1 MYKAFM
7 ILISSVYLA
16 ILGYC
21 HRTNAVEIN
30 YLNLLHSIGMFE
42 EDLIRKVLKYF

>member
-1 MYKAFM
+1 MNKLSYGKCILLNKAFM

-21 HRTNAVEIN
+21 HRAKGAEIN
-30 YLNLLHSIGMFE
+30 Y
-42 EDLIRKVLKYF
+42 